1 MGCRALLCKSILSQL
16 LLASSFPSGLLA
28 FRKNKFL
35 KNSTVMEKRAN
46 PWFCLLLGQS
56 FGVRCPEPGGLG
68 AQMASVGPE
77 KGDWLCSVQ
86 AGSSEDLTLC
96 LYEGKALLQ
105 SILKKTL
112 ISY

>member
-1 MGCRALLCKSILSQL
+1 MVLPALGPEL
-16 LLASSFPSGLLA
+16 
-28 FRKNKFL
+28 
-35 KNSTVMEKRAN
+35 
-46 PWFCLLLGQS
+46 W
-56 FGVRCPEPGGLG
+56 VRYPELGGLG
-68 AQMASVGPE
+68 AQVASVGPE

-96 LYEGKALLQ
+96 LYEEKALLQ